1 MTRDYTKPL
10 TILVAGSAD
19 STTANISDNLSE
31 WIFGTQDSRDVTVV
45 PVYRPNIGNG
55 MANFLLWGNE
65 LFAWDQE
72 DGDPLFAAVA
82 PEGGH
87 RSISHASKTW
97 QGKDYAEAAGWA
109 IGQLTTAREDGN
121 EVAVIMFYNPE
132 DEEDLALVTK
142 AKEYDLPTYDLA
154 MSMVDNFPG
163 YQTEEEKAAEAKAK
177 AEFEEKTQDE
187 EPKKAPAPRKRA
199 AKKTVA
205 SKAPKTLEA
214 AEKPLQ
220 DVPVGTTVEVAGTEF
235 TKHSEN
241 PFAEPKTELSAD
253 VSVYRKGPNPHRDPL
268 PGNPMYDQPVKT
280 ITGDTMSVKKSD
292 FVALAEAM
300 KKMGEG
306 FTEAIA
312 ALTSIVEGQ

>member
-1 MTRDYTKPL
+1 MTRDYTKPM

-19 STTANISDNLSE
+19 STTANINDNLIE
-31 WIFGTQDSRDVTVV
+31 WIFGDQDSRDVTVV
-45 PVYRPNIGNG
+45 PVYRPNLGKG
-55 MANFLLWGNE
+55 MTNFLVWGNE
-65 LFAWDQE
+65 IFQWDQE

-97 QGKDYAEAAGWA
+97 QAHDYHEAMGWA
-109 IGQLTTAREDGN
+109 VGQLTTAREDGN

-132 DEEDLALVTK
+132 DADDLYLIEA
-142 AKEYDLPTYDLA
+142 AKKLELPTYDLA

-163 YQTEEEKAAEAKAK
+163 YQTEEEKAVAAKATE
-177 AEFEEKTQDE
+177 EFEEKTPEE

-205 SKAPKTLEA
+205 SKVSKTLEA
-214 AEKPLQ
+214 DEKPLQ
-220 DVPVGTTVEVAGTEF
+220 DVP
-235 TKHSEN
+235 
-241 PFAEPKTELSAD
+241 EPTPVLSAD
-253 VSVYRKGPNPHRDPL
+253 VAIPRKGPNPHRAPL
-268 PGNPMYDQPVKT
+268 PGNPMYDQAAPSGLVYTPNANEVKT
-280 ITGDTMSVKKSD
+280 ATESMTVNKSD
-292 FVALAEAM
+292 FVSLAEAM